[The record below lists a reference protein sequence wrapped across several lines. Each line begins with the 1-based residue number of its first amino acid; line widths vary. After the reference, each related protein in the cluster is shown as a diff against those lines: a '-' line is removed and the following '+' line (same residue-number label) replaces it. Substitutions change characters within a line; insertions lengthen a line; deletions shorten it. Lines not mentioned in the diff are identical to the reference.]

1 MSQTQAP
8 NATTAPLQNATATA
22 LMQAAGNDAPNIY
35 SAYLRITG
43 GIEGWFGEGAIAVWD
58 SLLDFQRRAG
68 VQGHMLEIGVHHGK
82 SAALMAMYAQPGSKV
97 LLVDHALKAPK
108 IERALAAAQPAA
120 GVEFVTAQCD
130 SRQLGVNPLV
140 VQTYR
145 QHRWI
150 HIDGEHSAGAVSNDM
165 RIANQLLASDGV
177 LVIDDFFSWLYP
189 QVTEAVLRYVR
200 QNPDDFALFLCGFN
214 KAYLARP
221 HFVHNYL
228 QFCAAELPEALAA
241 RGQET
246 TVGKTTYPAEMNVFG
261 VGPRFQGKALRG
273 PDWEDNL
280 VRF

>member
-1 MSQTQAP
+1 MSHP
-8 NATTAPLQNATATA
+8 HLSDSRATDNQRASAAE
-22 LMQAAGNDAPNIY
+22 LMQADPDAGADIY
-35 SAYLRITG
+35 SAYQRIAG

-58 SLLDFQRRAG
+58 ALLDFQRRSR
-68 VQGHMLEIGVHHGK
+68 VSGHMLEIGVHHGK
-82 SAALMAMYAQPGSKV
+82 SAALMAMHAQPGAKV
-97 LLVDHALKAPK
+97 ILVDHQLKTAK
-108 IERALAAAQPAA
+108 IERALSAAQPAA
-120 GVEFVTAQCD
+120 GVEFITVHGD
-130 SRQLGVNPLV
+130 SRELGVNPLV

-150 HIDGEHSAGAVSNDM
+150 HIDGEHSAGAMTNDM

-200 QNPDDFALFLCGFN
+200 QNPDDFSLFLCGFN

-221 HFVHNYL
+221 HYVHNYL
-228 QFCAAELPEALAA
+228 RFCAEELPEGLQA

-273 PDWEDNL
+273 PDWEDTL
-280 VRF
+280 IRY